1 MSSYNHFGCS
11 WCGGPFNGGN
21 CPGCSSVGS
30 GNEFVYDPNPYSYNE
45 TPDFSYPPPQPQY
58 ETYSCELCGNDS
70 HYGFDCPPRVPLVY
84 EQEPCYNQNFSDNY
98 YPQNSPSFLCCDN
111 CGGPHES
118 FQCQPMNQN
127 FYNSNSFGFDQSQ
140 PPQFP
145 VIHQPPQETSVEI
158 LQAKEDLMISIETF
172 LKKFN
177 RISFRETPK
186 VLMQAWDKFLEIK
199 HAQSEEVQE
208 LLNKLLEDV
217 QNISEELAEFINSPS
232 WSRPAFYLDDDEE
245 YTIAITPD
253 LPTEEP
259 EYSLSMGDEHLDTIP
274 ATESDEVIKS
284 SVENLVPIPSESEV
298 TSDNKSE
305 CDVPV
310 DDESSPTFTTFSNPL
325 FDSDNDFSSSD
336 DESFSDEDVPKE
348 IYSNPLFDEE
358 IISDKIDASI
368 ISSPKIDSL
377 LEQFSGELAHID
389 LIPPGINEDNLD
401 PEGDIHLVERLLYDN
416 SSPRPPEEL
425 NSTESFPPSHI
436 PVEDSDSLMEE
447 IDLFLASDESIP
459 PGIDSDYSDSEG
471 DNLFLE
477 RLLHDDPTPLPD
489 IPSPTHVTFPFEDH
503 HDLDFTCV
511 VRVFLPFFTYPVTS
525 SFLLSSGSEDTI
537 FDPGISTFHFS
548 SLKPVA
554 YENPIVIFLFF
565 CFCPKDKGIRGESS

>member
-1 MSSYNHFGCS
+1 
-11 WCGGPFNGGN
+11 
-21 CPGCSSVGS
+21 
-30 GNEFVYDPNPYSYNE
+30 
-45 TPDFSYPPPQPQY
+45 
-58 ETYSCELCGNDS
+58 
-70 HYGFDCPPRVPLVY
+70 
-84 EQEPCYNQNFSDNY
+84 
-98 YPQNSPSFLCCDN
+98 
-111 CGGPHES
+111 
-118 FQCQPMNQN
+118 
-127 FYNSNSFGFDQSQ
+127 
-140 PPQFP
+140 
-145 VIHQPPQETSVEI
+145 
-158 LQAKEDLMISIETF
+158 
-172 LKKFN
+172 
-177 RISFRETPK
+177 
-186 VLMQAWDKFLEIK
+186 MQAWDKFLEIK

-217 QNISEELAEFINSPS
+217 QNMSEELAEFINSPS

-245 YTIAITPD
+245 YTITITPD

-259 EYSLSMGDEHLDTIP
+259 EYSL
-274 ATESDEVIKS
+274 
-284 SVENLVPIPSESEV
+284 N
-298 TSDNKSE
+298 
-305 CDVPV
+305 
-310 DDESSPTFTTFSNPL
+310 DESSPTFTTFSETPL
-325 FDSDNDFSSSD
+325 LDSDRISSYD

-436 PVEDSDSLMEE
+436 PVEDSDPFMEE
-447 IDLFLASDESIP
+447 IDLFLAFDESIP

-471 DNLFLE
+471 DLSRLE
-477 RLLHDDPTPLPD
+477 ELHDDPTPLPD
-489 IPSPTHVTFPFEDH
+489 IPSLTHVTFPFEDH